1 MGVKVMKINR
11 LPKGNPGFITP
22 KGVLWC
28 RMAQEGDGR
37 DKRTEGGG
45 IFAESNF
52 RRLKFAGDKEA
63 GDEGTRKELPS
74 SSTRNL
80 KPRQLTKLSSMRN
93 FY

>member
-37 DKRTEGGG
+37 DKR
-45 IFAESNF
+45 AE
-52 RRLKFAGDKEA
+52 RGRYLC
-63 GDEGTRKELPS
+63 RV
-74 SSTRNL
+74 
-80 KPRQLTKLSSMRN
+80 KLSQAQVCR
-93 FY
+93 